1 MYRLIVGLG
10 LSAVIAAS
18 ATAQSSLTPAYGVK
32 VQAEKGVDFTRFATY
47 TWTQGQPSA
56 NKTIDGQIVAAVDR
70 ELATLGLTKA
80 ASGSGDVLAT
90 YYSLSRTDVDLK
102 GKPDAQ
108 GVHPQYPVGTLV
120 VALLDPANRKRL
132 LRLRIDTPIGSDSS
146 KLEEDINRAV
156 AAMFAKYPTR
166 QRGR

>member
-1 MYRLIVGLG
+1 MHRLIIGLG

-18 ATAQSSLTPAYGVK
+18 ATAQSLTPNYGVK
-32 VQAEKGVDFTRFATY
+32 VEAEKGVDFARFTTY

-56 NKTIDGQIVAAVDR
+56 NKTIDAQIVAAVDR
-70 ELATLGLTKA
+70 ELAALGFTKA
-80 ASGSGDVLAT
+80 ASGTGDVFAT

-108 GVHPQYPVGTLV
+108 GLHPQYPVGTLV
-120 VALLDPANRKRL
+120 VALLDPKDRKRL

>member
-1 MYRLIVGLG
+1 MHRLIVGLV
-10 LSAVIAAS
+10 LSA
-18 ATAQSSLTPAYGVK
+18 ATAAPAAAQSLTPNYGVK
-32 VQAEKGVDFTRFATY
+32 VEAEKGVDFGRFTTY

-56 NKTIDGQIVAAVDR
+56 NKTIDAQIVAAVDR
-70 ELATLGLTKA
+70 ELAALGMTKA
-80 ASGSGDVLAT
+80 ASGTGDVLAT

-102 GKPDAQ
+102 AKPDEQ
-108 GVHPQYPVGTLV
+108 GLHPQYAVGTLV

-132 LRLRIDTPIGSDSS
+132 LRLRIDTPIGGDSS
-146 KLEEDINRAV
+146 KLEGDINRAV